1 MPQATGLDSIQE
13 RLYRPLFTRGAGNVK
28 AFSQLSPAERTVA
41 RSLHRPEQLSLIK
54 ESGIGG
60 ALRGYRPPS
69 PPRRG
74 PNSITAK

>member
-28 AFSQLSPAERTVA
+28 AFSQLTGRADRGTLPAPARTT
-41 RSLHRPEQLSLIK
+41 LLIK